1 MPFPNPSDPTPQ
13 KTEGSIAPPLKSH
26 KSSEE
31 IVDTDQPAPKKICLD
46 LNVALGLD
54 GEPSEEI
61 PSVSSISNFSNAKL
75 SSSDVEQQVQD
86 SIASSDVPRTQVHPI
101 QIPEGSKSQEPMA
114 SQQQNWSSERFSTV
128 ELDEPSLTLS
138 DLYRFPKY
146 GADSTT
152 AAYFLSQ
159 FEGRIREC
167 DAKLRLEKTV
177 GRNYE
182 EDLGVIFI
190 RLLTSE
196 KKFETVSNIRVG
208 KGPKTVTGK
217 ISSFKSL
224 TRWILYA
231 HMSLMKYYKIGPDEQ
246 RVRHTDLFSW
256 LIAEV
261 FEHTNCPPILGRFPG
276 KSSDYDLTK
285 YRPIQ
290 RRLIKYLGHDR
301 YIYHVYPV
309 SLAAVGIWYKTFHH
323 EFWNSNFKSDEEYWE
338 LLESL
343 MNEGP
348 PGKDTLQRWQHLKPT
363 LPHKEKLDDFQ
374 IIELATLIPADEKE
388 MLLYIW
394 RTGGLKPPIPAEQ
407 RILQRAKEIYQ
418 GFPGAGK
425 TNRKVICDT
434 LPVAVNSATRIDE
447 SGSYRYAYA
456 LRLTQPGDLNLP
468 WLSLEH
474 RFSMLLRTTNHLY
487 SQLYQSLPVENLE
500 DMKSSYERFLN
511 WFSDEFFKPKD
522 SLPVIGTEEFR
533 VDAEPVGNRLDFGK
547 LFGDLQSYLI
557 KNLSVELKTL
567 ELFQASVTILGYWFF
582 KKNPAFWERHFGT
595 EANYFDSLARLITA

>member
-196 KKFETVSNIRVG
+196 KNSKRYQIFEWARDRRQS
-208 KGPKTVTGK
+208 
-217 ISSFKSL
+217 
-224 TRWILYA
+224 IL
-231 HMSLMKYYKIGPDEQ
+231 L
-246 RVRHTDLFSW
+246 VN
-256 LIAEV
+256 AEV

-323 EFWNSNFKSDEEYWE
+323 EFWNSNFKSDE
-338 LLESL
+338 
-343 MNEGP
+343 
-348 PGKDTLQRWQHLKPT
+348 DT
-363 LPHKEKLDDFQ
+363 
-374 IIELATLIPADEKE
+374 
-388 MLLYIW
+388 
-394 RTGGLKPPIPAEQ
+394 
-407 RILQRAKEIYQ
+407 
-418 GFPGAGK
+418 
-425 TNRKVICDT
+425 
-434 LPVAVNSATRIDE
+434 
-447 SGSYRYAYA
+447 GSYSRA
-456 LRLTQPGDLNLP
+456 
-468 WLSLEH
+468 
-474 RFSMLLRTTNHLY
+474 
-487 SQLYQSLPVENLE
+487 
-500 DMKSSYERFLN
+500 
-511 WFSDEFFKPKD
+511 
-522 SLPVIGTEEFR
+522 
-533 VDAEPVGNRLDFGK
+533 
-547 LFGDLQSYLI
+547 
-557 KNLSVELKTL
+557 
-567 ELFQASVTILGYWFF
+567 
-582 KKNPAFWERHFGT
+582 
-595 EANYFDSLARLITA
+595 